1 MVSTI
6 EYRVRPARSARLSAC
21 GRSSAHP
28 RIEQI
33 EDGVLIR
40 IIESGYRA
48 RALEVESTGEHR
60 TPLQQRLFAVVEE
73 VVRPRDRVAQ
83 RLVAF
88 LPAPRPDQQPESV
101 I

>member
-1 MVSTI
+1 
-6 EYRVRPARSARLSAC
+6 
-21 GRSSAHP
+21 
-28 RIEQI
+28 
-33 EDGVLIR
+33 
-40 IIESGYRA
+40 
-48 RALEVESTGEHR
+48 LEVESTGEHR